1 MTDDVTTRLV
11 DSMSQLQQALDQLA
25 AAEDTLE
32 NLPPEMRE
40 LHQRHSE
47 GKAAIDDVRQRIEA
61 ATLANRQAEA
71 ESSDWQ
77 VKLDHFQQQ
86 ISAVK
91 TQREYGA
98 ILSEIDQANEH
109 KDAAESTAL
118 AALEEIEAAETELD
132 ELEQAFADL
141 DGEYKAAEA
150 QWQQDRPGVESR
162 RDQLVGEVAELR
174 EQLPP
179 PVLTRFQRILD
190 HTDGHAMSPVV
201 PINRGTGASL
211 WACSNC
217 SYRVRPQ
224 VVVEIRTHGKI
235 AQCEGCKRFLY
246 VDESSLAQE
255 AS

>member
-1 MTDDVTTRLV
+1 MTDSAMTRLV

-47 GKAAIDDVRQRIEA
+47 GKSTIDEVRQRIEA
-61 ATLANRQAEA
+61 ANLANRQAEA

-77 VKLDHFQQQ
+77 AKLAHFQEQ
-86 ISAVK
+86 IGAVK

-98 ILSEIDQANEH
+98 ILSEIDQATEH

-118 AALEEIEAAETELD
+118 VALEEIESAEKELEELQTAFAALD
-132 ELEQAFADL
+132 E
-141 DGEYKAAEA
+141 EYQQAEA
-150 QWQQDRPGVESR
+150 QWQQDRSGVEAR
-162 RDQLVGEVAELR
+162 RDQLTQEVAELR
-174 EQLPP
+174 SQLPP
-179 PVLTRFQRILD
+179 PVLTRFQRILE

-201 PINRGTGASL
+201 PINRGTAASL

-224 VVVEIRTHGKI
+224 VVVEIRSHGKV
-235 AQCEGCKRFLY
+235 AQCEGCRRFLY
-246 VDESSLAQE
+246 VDESSLVQE